1 MKITSL
7 STAGTHVRPDGVAMT
22 EFFSAAEGAKVTMGH
37 AVFPAGTVVPWAA
50 HDADEYAFILRGSVS
65 CETEE
70 DGLLSMTAGG
80 ASFIPGRARHSS
92 RNDGRRRPSSS
103 GRWWKN
109 KSSGPA
115 PLLGGGVFARRG
127 LRRGRGYCRII

>member
-70 DGLLSMTAGG
+70 T
-80 ASFIPGRARHSS
+80 
-92 RNDGRRRPSSS
+92 
-103 GRWWKN
+103 
-109 KSSGPA
+109 
-115 PLLGGGVFARRG
+115 V
-127 LRRGRGYCRII
+127 C

>member
-37 AVFPAGTVVPWAA
+37 AVFPAGTVVP
-50 HDADEYAFILRGSVS
+50 RGSWS

-80 ASFIPGRARHSS
+80 ASFIPAGQRHSS
-92 RNDGRRRPSSS
+92 RNDGPEEAELI
-103 GRWWKN
+103 WALVEK
-109 KSSGPA
+109 
-115 PLLGGGVFARRG
+115 
-127 LRRGRGYCRII
+127 

>member
-37 AVFPAGTVVPWAA
+37 AVVPWAA

-80 ASFIPGRARHSS
+80 ASFIPAGQRHSS
-92 RNDGRRRPSSS
+92 RNDGPEEAELI
-103 GRWWKN
+103 WALVEK
-109 KSSGPA
+109 
-115 PLLGGGVFARRG
+115 
-127 LRRGRGYCRII
+127 

>member
-80 ASFIPGRARHSS
+80 ASFIPAGQRHSS
-92 RNDGRRRPSSS
+92 
-103 GRWWKN
+103 RWWKN
-109 KSSGPA
+109 KSRGPA
-115 PLLGGGVFARRG
+115 PWLGGGVFARRG

>member
-50 HDADEYAFILRGSVS
+50 HDADEYAFLLRGSVS

-80 ASFIPGRARHSS
+80 ASFIPAGQRHSS
-92 RNDGRRRPSSS
+92 RNDGPEEAELI
-103 GRWWKN
+103 WALVEK
-109 KSSGPA
+109 
-115 PLLGGGVFARRG
+115 
-127 LRRGRGYCRII
+127 

>member
-80 ASFIPGRARHSS
+80 ASFIPAGQRHSS
-92 RNDGRRRPSSS
+92 RNDGPEESRAHLS
-103 GRWWKN
+103 WWKN
-109 KSSGPA
+109 RSRGPA
-115 PLLGGGVFARRG
+115 PWQSGRFYQPS
-127 LRRGRGYCRII
+127 LRRGRGYVEVI